1 MTSFARGLNDAPKIV
16 ALALGVSTLQTQMS
30 LITSFLVIAL
40 VMGIGSVI
48 SGLKVTET
56 LAEKV
61 TPMNPQQGF
70 AANLTTS
77 ILVGIAA
84 RFGLPVSTT
93 HVSSGAI
100 IGIGLK
106 RGAKTVRWKVVLEM
120 IAAWLITL
128 PVSTLFGFIGFWLL
142 SRVI

>member
-1 MTSFARGLNDAPKIV
+1 
-16 ALALGVSTLQTQMS
+16 
-30 LITSFLVIAL
+30 
-40 VMGIGSVI
+40 MGIGSVI

-61 TPMNPQQGF
+61 TPMSPQEGF

-93 HVSSGAI
+93 QVSSSAI
-100 IGIGLK
+100 I
-106 RGAKTVRWKVVLEM
+106 RNRAKTRQRNGEM
-120 IAAWLITL
+120 E
-128 PVSTLFGFIGFWLL
+128 
-142 SRVI
+142 SRP